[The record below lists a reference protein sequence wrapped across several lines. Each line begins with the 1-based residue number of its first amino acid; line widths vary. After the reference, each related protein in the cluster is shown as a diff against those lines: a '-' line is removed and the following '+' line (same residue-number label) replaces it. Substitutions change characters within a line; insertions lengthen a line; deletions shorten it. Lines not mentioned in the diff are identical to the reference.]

1 MNSLYKCRSFDDLST
16 KLFVLNETKNV
27 NAKVFN
33 IITRINEVKALVKHI
48 SFDFKWKFNST
59 TCNSNQK

>member
-33 IITRINEVKALVKHI
+33 IITKINEVKVLVKHI
-48 SFDFKWKFNST
+48 SFDFK
-59 TCNSNQK
+59 